1 MQNEHQAEQNPA
13 NLPITFPYE
22 SSCIVQYM
30 YLVSIN
36 SVDLAGLTEGN
47 NCLIGY
53 DKTNF

>member
-22 SSCIVQYM
+22 NSCIVQYM
-30 YLVSIN
+30 YLVSSN